1 MKIKAV
7 FGGVLLVLF
16 SMFFISNSSAG
27 ECSIEDPCQTYAI
40 MDGNTV
46 ANIIVCQPS
55 VCGSGFL
62 GGKRVIPQV
71 AADSTGQNRGG
82 YYGTELDGTFTIP
95 QSGPTNTAEEI
106 IDEVKISV
114 TMQGELKSTMT
125 FEDTMNKSSNEWLT
139 PVPLPVD
146 TKVTISANS
155 KTNSETLEFDERTSI
170 EEFDWE
176 VWISEFELLFFNIN
190 FFGMYLFSWGWFL

>member
-7 FGGVLLVLF
+7 LGGVLLVLF
-16 SMFFISNSSAG
+16 STFFISNANAG
-27 ECSIEDPCQTYAI
+27 ECSVEDPCQTYAV
-40 MDGNTV
+40 MDGNKV

-62 GGKRVIPQV
+62 GGQRVVPQV
-71 AADSTGQNRGG
+71 AADSSGQNRGG
-82 YYGTELDGTFTIP
+82 YRGTELNGIFTIS
-95 QSGPTNTAEEI
+95 QSGPINTAEEV
-106 IDEVKISV
+106 IDKIKISV

-125 FEDTMNKSSNEWLT
+125 FEDTVTKPSNEWLT

-155 KTNSETLEFDERTSI
+155 EINSETLEFDKRITV
-170 EEFDWE
+170 EEFDWY
-176 VWISEFELLFFNIN
+176 VWLSEFEFLFLNIN
-190 FFGMYLFSWGWFL
+190 FFDMILSSWGWFL

>member
-16 SMFFISNSSAG
+16 SMFFISTANAG
-27 ECSIEDPCQTYAI
+27 ECSVEDPCQTYAV
-40 MDGNTV
+40 MNGNTV

-62 GGKRVIPQV
+62 GGQRVIPQV
-71 AADSTGQNRGG
+71 AADSSGQNRGG
-82 YYGTELDGTFTIP
+82 YQGTESNGIFTIS
-95 QSGPTNTAEEI
+95 QSGPTVIAEEVVNK
-106 IDEVKISV
+106 VKISV

-125 FEDTMNKSSNEWLT
+125 FEDTVNKSPNEWLT

-155 KTNSETLEFDERTSI
+155 ETNSETLEFDERTTI
-170 EEFDWE
+170 EEFDLD
-176 VWISEFELLFFNIN
+176 VWMSDFESLFFNIN
-190 FFGMYLFSWGWFL
+190 FFSMHLFSWGWFF